1 MTPDPATADELLVA
15 YDEALARLAATTP
28 EPGPA
33 HRLID
38 PLLRLFGRDSRTLAR
53 RERQSL
59 IEHAA
64 RVRVVAGEPARA
76 KALDDA
82 LRRRAWEPARA
93 AP

>member
-1 MTPDPATADELLVA
+1 VTPGELLLA

-53 RERQSL
+53 RERRAC
-59 IEHAA
+59 IEQAA
-64 RVRVVAGEPARA
+64 RFSVAAGDSGRAR
-76 KALDDA
+76 ALDDA
-82 LRRRAWEPARA
+82 LRRRAREPARA
-93 AP
+93 APLNE